1 MLTSASYAYQL
12 TTEPTISIQ
21 LKKDTLRT
29 KAESKEQFLLQSI
42 TQGNRHAFWQLWLL
56 YEKYLYH
63 RCKIWMGGNDI
74 DAEEALSQSR
84 LKAWEKLPNYAS
96 KITNPKA
103 WLTRITHNLCMDLH
117 RKRQRHAQNTDRIE
131 EIAVTDLDIVASNSD
146 SPESVMLNHELKIYI
161 RHAINSLPPKL
172 RDPWNLLY
180 YYQMSYGEIAQR
192 LMLSKNNVYKRI
204 QQGRIILQKQL
215 NKYFLGVNSSLD
227 KKLRTDKTSN
237 KSSNSQIYISPSA
250 KVLNVTLSP
259 KSSPTQENCQ
269 LDKVQV
275 SQLFNQRDSLEK
287 AEISSETQ
295 SNFVAKTFPGESSE
309 FTDISAPIITETSIE
324 IINYQVT
331 ALCLETFS
339 LAV

>member
-1 MLTSASYAYQL
+1 MLTSASYGYQL

-21 LKKDTLRT
+21 LKKDTQIT
-29 KAESKEQFLLQSI
+29 NTESKEQFLLQSI
-42 TQGNRHAFWQLWLL
+42 TEGNRHAFWQLWLL

-103 WLTRITHNLCMDLH
+103 WLTRMTHNLCMDLH
-117 RKRQRHAQNTDRIE
+117 RKRQRGAQNTDRIE
-131 EIAVTDLDIVASNSD
+131 EIAVTDPDIVASNSD

-161 RHAINSLPPKL
+161 RHAINSLPPRL

-180 YYQMSYGEIAQR
+180 YYQIPYGEIAQR
-192 LMLSKNNVYKRI
+192 LMLSKDNVYKRI
-204 QQGRIILQKQL
+204 QQGRVILQKQL
-215 NKYFLGVNSSLD
+215 KKYFSGVNSPLN
-227 KKLRTDKTSN
+227 KKFRAEKTSN
-237 KSSNSQIYISPSA
+237 KSSSSQVFISLSP
-250 KVLNVTLSP
+250 KVQNVTLSP

-269 LDKVQV
+269 LDRVQV
-275 SQLFNQRDSLEK
+275 SQLLNQRDSLEK

-309 FTDISAPIITETSIE
+309 LSDISVPIITEPSME

-331 ALCLETFS
+331 ALCLETLS
-339 LAV
+339 LAL